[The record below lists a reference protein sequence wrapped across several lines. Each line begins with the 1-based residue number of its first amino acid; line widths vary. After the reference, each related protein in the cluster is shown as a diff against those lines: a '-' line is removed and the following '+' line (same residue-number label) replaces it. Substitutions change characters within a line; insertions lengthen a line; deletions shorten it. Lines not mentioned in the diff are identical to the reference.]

1 MLLHKSASITPT
13 EFAQAKGSQSKEG
26 QSQAFAKEMTGHST
40 GTELSQSLR
49 QKDLSVSRLND
60 SFLAKARQSMMFN
73 RIGVNEDKIK
83 EIEAKMQELMARLE
97 SGEIDQKEF
106 EKQMSALQE
115 MLAKEYRRG
124 GSEENEEG
132 VKVEHP

>member
-13 EFAQAKGSQSKEG
+13 EFAQAKGPKSKEREP
-26 QSQAFAKEMTGHST
+26 QEFAKEMSSHST
-40 GTELSQSLR
+40 GSELSQSLR

-83 EIEAKMQELMARLE
+83 EIESKMQELMARLE

-124 GSEENEEG
+124 GGEEDEEG

>member
-1 MLLHKSASITPT
+1 MLLHKSALMPIT
-13 EFAQAKGSQSKEG
+13 EFAPTKGSKSKESE
-26 QSQAFAKEMTGHST
+26 SQAFAKEMRHSADS
-40 GTELSQSLR
+40 ELSQSFK
-49 QKDLSVSRLND
+49 QKDLSVSRLNN

-73 RIGVNEDKIK
+73 RLGVNEAKVK
-83 EIEAKMQELMARLE
+83 EIESKMQELLARLE

-124 GSEENEEG
+124 GDEEDEG